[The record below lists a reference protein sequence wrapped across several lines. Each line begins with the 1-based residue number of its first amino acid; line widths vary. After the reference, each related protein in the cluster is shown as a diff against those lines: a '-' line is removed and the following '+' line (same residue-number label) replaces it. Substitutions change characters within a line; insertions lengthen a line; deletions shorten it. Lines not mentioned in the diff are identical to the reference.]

1 MSEESKICH
10 VCDEP
15 IVTIGG
21 VIMGNRDPIQKEK
34 WLCKEHYTSVMQAM
48 KEAYDKAY
56 DEFYL
61 KEKKPLDAKGRKYRR
76 HIDSDVLETLK

>member
-34 WLCKEHYTSVMQAM
+34 WF
-48 KEAYDKAY
+48 KAY